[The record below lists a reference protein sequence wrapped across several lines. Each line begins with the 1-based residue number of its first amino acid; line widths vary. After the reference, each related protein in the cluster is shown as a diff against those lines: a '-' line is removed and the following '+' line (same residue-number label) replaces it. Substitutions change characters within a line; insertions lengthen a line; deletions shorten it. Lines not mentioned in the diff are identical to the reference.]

1 MKKVLIIDDDL
12 DILEAIDYFLKG
24 RGYHVHTHS
33 SGLHVPEIVKGY
45 NPHIILLD
53 VQLAEI
59 TGTDICNELKK
70 SFNIPIIIM
79 SGHRFTSSL
88 QCNADAYISK
98 PFNMVGLLDAIQFH
112 INAST
117 KKSN

>member
-1 MKKVLIIDDDL
+1 MKKILVVDDDKDML
-12 DILEAIDYFLKG
+12 DLIEYILAS
-24 RGYHVHTHS
+24 RGFDVYTHS
-33 SGLHVPEIVKGY
+33 TGLHVPEIVKGY
-45 NPHIILLD
+45 SPHIILLD

-59 TGTDICNELKK
+59 IGTDICNELKK

-79 SGHRFTSSL
+79 SGHRFTSSH

-98 PFNMVGLLDAIQFH
+98 PFNMLGLLDAIQFH
-112 INAST
+112 INDST